1 MLATIT
7 LALFAVLLG
16 AAILL
21 AGYRFFLVMLP
32 IWGFFGGLWLGA
44 YSVTLILGTGFLATT
59 TGLVVGFV
67 VGIIG
72 AVLSYLFY
80 LVGVLIIAGAFG
92 GALGSGIMSSLGFD
106 PGLIMAIVTIVSA
119 LIGAGLTLLFSLQKY
134 VLIAFTAIAGAVLV
148 VFAGM
153 LTFGQITPSDL
164 QSGANLIQPI
174 FHGSW
179 FWSIVWLV
187 LTIVGVVV
195 QIRANQT
202 YAFQK
207 EMYVEGWG

>member
-16 AAILL
+16 AAFCF

-32 IWGFFGGLWLGA
+32 IWGFFGGFWIGA
-44 YSVTLILGTGFLATT
+44 YAISLILGTGFLATT
-59 TGLVVGFV
+59 TGLVVGIV

-80 LVGVLIIAGAFG
+80 IVGVLIIAGAFG
-92 GALGSGIMSSLGFD
+92 GALGSGIMSALGFD
-106 PGLIMAIVTIVSA
+106 PGLIMAIVTIISGLVA
-119 LIGAGLTLLFSLQKY
+119 AGLTLVLNLQKY
-134 VLIAFTAIAGAVLV
+134 VIIIFTAMAGAVLV
-148 VFAGM
+148 AFSGI
-153 LTFGQITPSDL
+153 LLFGQITLAEL
-164 QSGANLIQPI
+164 QTGRNLIQPVCQ
-174 FHGSW
+174 GSW

-187 LTIVGVVV
+187 LAIAGVVF
-195 QIRANQT
+195 QIRANRT
-202 YAFQK
+202 YAFTR

>member
-44 YSVTLILGTGFLATT
+44 YAVTLILGTGFLATT

-80 LVGVLIIAGAFG
+80 TVGVVIIAAAFG
-92 GALGSGIMSSLGFD
+92 GAVGSGIMSAIGFD
-106 PGLIMAIVTIVSA
+106 PGLLLAIVTVISA
-119 LIGAGLTLLFSLQKY
+119 LVAAGLTLLLNLQKY
-134 VLIAFTAIAGAVLV
+134 VLIVLTAMAGAVLV
-148 VFAGM
+148 VLAGM
-153 LTFGQITPSDL
+153 LAFGQITPAEL

-174 FHGSW
+174 FQGSW
-179 FWSIVWLV
+179 FWGIVWLV
-187 LTIVGVVV
+187 LTAMGVVV
-195 QIRANQT
+195 QLNANRT
-202 YAFQK
+202 YAFTR

>member
-16 AAILL
+16 AALLL

-44 YSVTLILGTGFLATT
+44 YSVTLIFGTGFLATA

-67 VGIIG
+67 VGLIG

-80 LVGVLIIAGAFG
+80 MAGVIIISGALG
-92 GALGSGIMSSLGFD
+92 GALGSGVMSALGFD

-119 LIGAGLTLLFSLQKY
+119 LVAVGLTLLFSLQKLM
-134 VLIAFTAIAGAVLV
+134 LIIFTAIAGAALV
-148 VFAGM
+148 VLSGM
-153 LTFGQITPSDL
+153 LVFGQVTLAEL
-164 QSGANLIQPI
+164 QAGTNLLQPI
-174 FHGSW
+174 FQGSW
-179 FWSIVWLV
+179 FWGLVWLMLAV
-187 LTIVGVVV
+187 AGGLV
-195 QIRANQT
+195 QFRANRT
-202 YAFQK
+202 YAFTN

>member
-16 AAILL
+16 AAVCL

-32 IWGFFGGLWLGA
+32 IWGFFGGLWIGA
-44 YSVTLILGTGFLATT
+44 YSVSLILGTGFLATT

-80 LVGVLIIAGAFG
+80 TVGVVIIAAAFG
-92 GALGSGIMSSLGFD
+92 GAVGSGIMSAIGFD
-106 PGLIMAIVTIVSA
+106 PGLMLAIVTVISA
-119 LIGAGLTLLFSLQKY
+119 LVAAGLTLLLNLQKY
-134 VLIAFTAIAGAVLV
+134 VLIVLTAMAGAVLV
-148 VFAGM
+148 VLAGM
-153 LTFGQITPSDL
+153 LAFGQITPAEL

-174 FHGSW
+174 FQGSW
-179 FWSIVWLV
+179 FWGIVWIV
-187 LTIVGVVV
+187 LTAVGVVV
-195 QIRANQT
+195 QLNANRT
-202 YAFQK
+202 YAFTR

>member
-1 MLATIT
+1 MLATVT

-16 AAILL
+16 AAFCF

-80 LVGVLIIAGAFG
+80 LVGVILIAGAFG
-92 GALGSGIMSSLGFD
+92 GALGSGIMSALGFD

-119 LIGAGLTLLFSLQKY
+119 LVAVGLTLLLNLQKY
-134 VLIAFTAIAGAVLV
+134 VLIVLTAVAGAILV
-148 VFAGM
+148 ALSGM
-153 LTFGQITPSDL
+153 LVFGQVTVAEL
-164 QSGANLIQPI
+164 QAGGNVIQPV
-174 FHGSW
+174 FEGSW
-179 FWSIVWLV
+179 FWGIVWLV
-187 LTIVGVVV
+187 LAVVGVVV
-195 QIRANQT
+195 QIRANRT
-202 YAFQK
+202 YVFQK